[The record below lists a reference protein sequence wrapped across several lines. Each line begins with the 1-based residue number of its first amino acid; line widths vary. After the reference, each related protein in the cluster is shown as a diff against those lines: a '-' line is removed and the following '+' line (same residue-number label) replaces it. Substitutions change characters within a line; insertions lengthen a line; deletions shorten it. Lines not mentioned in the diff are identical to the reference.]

1 MVSHP
6 ELFDLSI
13 AHMDCDAF
21 FASVEKRDD
30 PSLEGKPVIIGGG
43 RRGVVS
49 TACYVARIRGV
60 RSAMPMF
67 QALKLCPEA
76 IVIKPRMEAY
86 AEASRAIRAMMEELT
101 PAIEPLS
108 LDEAFLDLTGTSRL
122 HGAPPAV
129 ILARLIKRMR
139 EELGLT
145 GSVGLSHNKFLA
157 KVASDLEKPHG
168 FSIHWRGGDH

>member
-1 MVSHP
+1 MPSLCRDCLTDFDVGQRCPACGSPRTIHHP

-21 FASVEKRDD
+21 YASVEKRDD

-67 QALKLCPEA
+67 QALKLCPDCLLYTSPS
-76 IVIKPRMEAY
+76 PR
-86 AEASRAIRAMMEELT
+86 
-101 PAIEPLS
+101 
-108 LDEAFLDLTGTSRL
+108 D
-122 HGAPPAV
+122 
-129 ILARLIKRMR
+129 
-139 EELGLT
+139 
-145 GSVGLSHNKFLA
+145 
-157 KVASDLEKPHG
+157 
-168 FSIHWRGGDH
+168 